1 MSFLISFKV
10 WRLKIEFAI
19 TFNVTQ
25 SICHG
30 AAVMLTAFA
39 AAFRFCSANIE
50 FISFGCS
57 FC

>member
-30 AAVMLTAFA
+30 AAVMLAVLPPRFAFVLQ
-39 AAFRFCSANIE
+39 I
-50 FISFGCS
+50 
-57 FC
+57 